1 MVRPVVP
8 LVAAVASAVAVLTA
22 CAEPEIVLSWEATVE
37 RVADGDSLVLKG
49 GDRVRLLQIDAPEL
63 GEGECYGR
71 EALRALDQLLQPG
84 DRVLLETDPGLDGA
98 DRHGRLLRYVHSGNT
113 NVNVELVR
121 RGAATAFFL
130 GGDQGAPREA
140 SARRDRGCSER
151 PSGYVGHLQRHLES
165 AAPGGDALRVTERLS
180 LE

>member
-130 GGDQGAPREA
+130 GGDQGRHAKPLLAATEDARNDRRGMWGTCSVTWNPRRQVET
-140 SARRDRGCSER
+140 RYG
-151 PSGYVGHLQRHLES
+151 
-165 AAPGGDALRVTERLS
+165 
-180 LE
+180 